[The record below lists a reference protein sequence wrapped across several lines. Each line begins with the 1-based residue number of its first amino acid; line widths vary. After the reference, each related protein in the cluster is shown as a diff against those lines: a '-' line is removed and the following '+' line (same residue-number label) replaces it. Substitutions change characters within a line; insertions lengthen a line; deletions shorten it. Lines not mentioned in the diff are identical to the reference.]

1 MARKGYRRGA
11 YKFTY
16 KRKAALARAQAIS
29 ARKRK
34 GDSPI
39 KKIGK
44 IAGIAGAVGATAYLG
59 YRYRGTIGKTA
70 SGWKNAVSPGAKE
83 KTIVASG
90 ISADAISSTVT
101 GHTTQIGWYQRAQ
114 ADKAREALAPRPP
127 RNVDTDKRTKH
138 QVDKLMREA
147 KRNPDSITSD
157 NRVQR
162 RRAAA
167 KATGK
172 KSASLTGTPG
182 GTKTPKKAQKP
193 SGENHGGFTEDQWQ
207 AILGFDEKPEAPIP
221 LRAPKK

>member
-59 YRYRGTIGKTA
+59 YRHRGTIGKTA

-90 ISADAISSTVT
+90 ISADAISSTVK

-114 ADKAREALAPRPP
+114 ADKARKALAPKPP
-127 RNVDTDKRTKH
+127 RNVNTTARTNR
-138 QVDKLMREA
+138 QTSKLVRA
-147 KRNPDSITSD
+147 ANKDIDSITSD

-162 RRAAA
+162 NRAAA

-207 AILGFDEKPEAPIP
+207 AILGFDEKPKAPIP

>member
-1 MARKGYRRGA
+1 MARKGSRRGA

-59 YRYRGTIGKTA
+59 YRHRGTIGKTA

-90 ISADAISSTVT
+90 ISADAITSTVT

-114 ADKAREALAPRPP
+114 ADMARAALAPKPP
-127 RNVDTDKRTKH
+127 RDVNTTARTNR
-138 QVDKLMREA
+138 QVDKLIRAANEDI
-147 KRNPDSITSD
+147 DSITSD
-157 NRVQR
+157 NRVKR
-162 RRAAA
+162 NRAAA
-167 KATGK
+167 KTTGEK
-172 KSASLTGTPG
+172 TRSRV
-182 GTKTPKKAQKP
+182 KTPKPQ
-193 SGENHGGFTEDQWQ
+193 NNGGFSEDQWQ
-207 AILGFDEKPEAPIP
+207 TIFGFEERPIP
-221 LRAPKK
+221 RRD

>member
-1 MARKGYRRGA
+1 MRKGYRRGA

-59 YRYRGTIGKTA
+59 YRHRGTIGKTA

-167 KATGK
+167 KVTGK
-172 KSASLTGTPG
+172 KTTSRA
-182 GTKTPKKAQKP
+182 KTPKPQ
-193 SGENHGGFTEDQWQ
+193 NNGGFSDDQWQ
-207 AILGFDEKPEAPIP
+207 TIFGFDERPIP
-221 LRAPKK
+221 RRD

>member
-59 YRYRGTIGKTA
+59 YRHRGTIGKTA

-162 RRAAA
+162 NRAAA

-172 KSASLTGTPG
+172 KTRSRV
-182 GTKTPKKAQKP
+182 KTPKVQQ
-193 SGENHGGFTEDQWQ
+193 NNGGFTEDQWQ
-207 AILGFDEKPEAPIP
+207 TIFGFEERPIP
-221 LRAPKK
+221 RRD

>member
-1 MARKGYRRGA
+1 MARKGYRRGS

-59 YRYRGTIGKTA
+59 YRHRGTIGKTA

-114 ADKAREALAPRPP
+114 ADKAREALVPRPP

-147 KRNPDSITSD
+147 KGNPDSITSD

-172 KSASLTGTPG
+172 KTRSRV
-182 GTKTPKKAQKP
+182 KTPKVQQ
-193 SGENHGGFTEDQWQ
+193 NNGGFTEDQWQ
-207 AILGFDEKPEAPIP
+207 TIFGFEDRPIP
-221 LRAPKK
+221 RRD

>member
-59 YRYRGTIGKTA
+59 YRHRGTIGKTA

-167 KATGK
+167 KTTGK
-172 KSASLTGTPG
+172 KTTSRV
-182 GTKTPKKAQKP
+182 KTPKVQQ
-193 SGENHGGFTEDQWQ
+193 NNGGFTEDQWQ
-207 AILGFDEKPEAPIP
+207 TIFGFEERPIP
-221 LRAPKK
+221 RRD